1 MVAISRGWINERNG
15 ALLEKT
21 VRMRKDLYTRKSKG
35 GLNLKQALILLLAG
49 FFLVSVS
56 SIAIAQ
62 STSTQDETQTGSE
75 TIAALVNG
83 EIITKD
89 ELAAAAGLNSI
100 FQVLLT
106 QFLHFGQVLLST
118 PEGDAFLRAYQLDVL
133 HQMID
138 SRLLVQK
145 AIEEAIEV
153 DEATVEERVEGQ
165 LDQIMEQNQ
174 LTLEEI
180 DGILKQQGSSL
191 EEYKERLRTSF
202 REQLLVQGLHEK
214 IVQDTAVSDEEIA
227 AYYEEHGD
235 EFASEDESIPPL
247 TEVEDQIREKLLPKI
262 EADTWEAWFSEAR
275 EEAKIGILF

>member
-1 MVAISRGWINERNG
+1 
-15 ALLEKT
+15 
-21 VRMRKDLYTRKSKG
+21 MRKDLYTRKSKG
-35 GLNLKQALILLLAG
+35 GLRLKQALILLLAG

-118 PEGDAFLRAYQLDVL
+118 PEGDAFLRVYQLDVL

-145 AIEEAIEV
+145 AIEEAIDV

-180 DGILKQQGSSL
+180 DGILKQQGSSS

-247 TEVEDQIREKLLPKI
+247 VEVEDQIREKLLPKI

>member
-1 MVAISRGWINERNG
+1 
-15 ALLEKT
+15 
-21 VRMRKDLYTRKSKG
+21 MRKDLHTRSSRG
-35 GLNLKQALILLLAG
+35 GLRLKQTFILLLAG
-49 FFLVSVS
+49 FFLVLVS

-62 STSTQDETQTGSE
+62 GASTQDETQTGSE
-75 TIAALVNG
+75 TIAAVVNG
-83 EIITKD
+83 EVINKD
-89 ELAAAAGLNSI
+89 ELATAAGLNSI
-100 FQVLLT
+100 FQVLFT

-118 PEGDAFLRAYQLDVL
+118 PEGEAFLRAYQLDVL
-133 HQMID
+133 HQIID

-145 AIEEAIEV
+145 AIEEEIEV

-191 EEYKERLRTSF
+191 DEYKERLRTFF

-227 AYYEEHGD
+227 TYYEEHGD
-235 EFASEDESIPPL
+235 EFALEDGSIPPL
-247 TEVEDQIREKLLPKI
+247 TEVQDQIRKKLLSKI
-262 EADTWEAWFSEAR
+262 GADTWEAWFSEAK
-275 EEAKIGILF
+275 EEAEIRILF